1 MQLSAAQPIW
11 SLRVQEAWAAVQSS
25 PEGLSQAEA
34 SQRLERYGANRLP
47 PQKRRPLLLR
57 LTDQLLHFMALL
69 LWVAGTLAFIAGAP
83 QLGWA
88 IWAVILINGAF
99 SFWQEFK
106 AERTLEALASNL
118 PPRVRVWRDGQLRE
132 LSADQ
137 LVCGDRVALEEG
149 DQVPADCRVVE
160 AHQLYVDLSV
170 LTGEALPVAR
180 DAEPHGSEGL
190 PARERTNLLLA
201 GCTVASGRGEGL
213 VYATASETE
222 FGQVAHLSATTA
234 RSTSTLEA
242 QIQRIVHTIT
252 LIAVGTGLFTF
263 ALSVLVERMAPLES
277 LLYAVGIIVGL
288 VPEGLLPLV
297 TLTLA
302 LNVQRMARRN
312 ALVRRLSAV
321 ETLGSVS
328 VICSDKTGTITQ
340 NRMAVEECWLPE
352 EAPEQRRLLLLAAS
366 LCSNARLEHDAP
378 CSDSPPGDSCAP
390 DGAGPHSTA
399 PERRSPEPVSP
410 EQVSPE
416 PWRASGDPTETA
428 LLLAAAE
435 AGLIHGEQQRR
446 FPRRREL
453 PFDSHRRRM
462 TVVIEASGPIE
473 GLTWQPAGTTTS
485 DGITGPPPAT
495 ATQPDAGALPAPLV
509 PPGVAI
515 HPGATAQP
523 GAHARSDGGPAGAQA
538 GVAVN
543 GPGATVPPL
552 LAITKGAPLE
562 VLQLC
567 TGWLTPAGVVP
578 LDEAARQRAV
588 QANDGLAARGFR
600 VIAVAVRG
608 GDAGLLP
615 LAPEALEAQLWL
627 VGLIG
632 LYDPPRPEVGE
643 AIRQCR
649 QAGIKVTMVT
659 GDYGLTAQAIARQIG
674 LLDPPEPNGDRPTAR
689 EARFN
694 EATPR
699 EAWPGAAM
707 WRANTVVPATVS
719 ATTAGAAQPNE
730 GAGAASGVSGA
741 DPVRVIEG
749 AMLARLSDAH
759 LRALLKYRS
768 RLVFARMAPEQKLR
782 LVQAYR
788 DLGEVVAVTGD
799 GVNDAPALRAADVG
813 VAMGRIGTDVARE
826 AADIVLLDDH
836 FATIVEAVRY
846 GRGVVA
852 NIRKFITYIL
862 VSNVAE
868 AAPFLA
874 MVAFRIPAALTVM
887 QILAVDLGTDLL
899 PALGLGAET
908 PEAGLMHRPPRRRQ
922 APLLDGPVLR
932 RAFLVLGPLE
942 AGLAMLA
949 YGLVWRQ
956 AGVTWPE
963 LQALAPQ
970 LLQHTAP
977 AALQAVQ
984 QRASSVAFTAI
995 VLGQVGALMACRSE
1009 WRPSWRMLREPNPLL
1024 WWGVL
1029 SELLLLAALLRL
1041 PSLGAVFALGPFPL
1055 RWLPLLALAAP
1066 LIVLVD
1072 DLRKG
1077 WPQRRTQ
1084 ERAVGPG

>member
-1 MQLSAAQPIW
+1 MLLSAAKPIW
-11 SLRVQEAWAAVQSS
+11 SLSVAEAWAALQSR
-25 PEGLSQAEA
+25 PEGLHQAEA
-34 SQRLERYGANRLP
+34 EARLARFGANGLP
-47 PQKRRPLLLR
+47 PLKRRSLLLR

-88 IWAVILINGAF
+88 IWAVIVINGAF

-106 AERTLEALASNL
+106 AERTLEALAGNL
-118 PPRVRVWRDGQLRE
+118 PPLVRVWRDGQLRD
-132 LSADQ
+132 LSAEQ

-149 DQVPADCRVVE
+149 DQIPADCRVVE

-170 LTGEALPVAR
+170 LTGESLPVAR
-180 DAEPHGSEGL
+180 DAAPQSSEGL
-190 PARERTNLLLA
+190 PTRERANLLLA

-222 FGQVAHLSATTA
+222 FGQVAHLTATTA
-234 RSTSTLEA
+234 RSTSTLEL

-252 LIAVGTGLFTF
+252 VIALGTGLFTF

-288 VPEGLLPLV
+288 VPEGLLPQV

-340 NRMAVEECWLPE
+340 NRMAVEQTWLPE
-352 EAPEQRRLLLLAAS
+352 EGQDLRRLLLQAAS
-366 LCSNARLEHDAP
+366 LCSNARLVHDSA
-378 CSDSPPGDSCAP
+378 SSES
-390 DGAGPHSTA
+390 AG
-399 PERRSPEPVSP
+399 PEPVSP
-410 EQVSPE
+410 EPVSPE

-462 TVVIEASGPIE
+462 TVVIEASGPLE
-473 GLTWQPAGTTTS
+473 GLTGNPAGTTTS
-485 DGITGPPPAT
+485 DAVTGQPPETP
-495 ATQPDAGALPAPLV
+495 TQPNAAALPATLA
-509 PPGVAI
+509 PPAVAI
-515 HPGATAQP
+515 PPDGAA
-523 GAHARSDGGPAGAQA
+523 
-538 GVAVN
+538 
-543 GPGATVPPL
+543 PPL

-562 VLQLC
+562 VLQRC
-567 TGWLTPAGVVP
+567 TGWLTPAGAVT
-578 LDEAARQRAV
+578 LDATARQRAV
-588 QANDGLAARGFR
+588 RANDALAARGYR

-608 GDAGLLP
+608 GDGALLQ
-615 LAPEALEAQLWL
+615 LEPEALEADLWL

-632 LYDPPRPEVGE
+632 LYDPPRPEVSE

-674 LLDPPEPNGDRPTAR
+674 LLDAPQDNA
-689 EARFN
+689 A
-694 EATPR
+694 
-699 EAWPGAAM
+699 PG
-707 WRANTVVPATVS
+707 
-719 ATTAGAAQPNE
+719 NE
-730 GAGAASGVSGA
+730 GWPAATEGVGSGLSGA

-749 AMLARLSDAH
+749 SMLARISDVH

-813 VAMGRIGTDVARE
+813 VAMGRVGTDVARE
-826 AADIVLLDDH
+826 AADIVLLDDN
-836 FATIVEAVRY
+836 FATIVEAVRC

-862 VSNVAE
+862 VANLSE
-868 AAPFLA
+868 ATPFLA

-887 QILAVDLGTDLL
+887 QILAVDLGTDVL
-899 PALGLGAET
+899 PALGLGAEQ
-908 PEAGLMHRPPRRRQ
+908 PEPGLMHRPPRPRQ
-922 APLLDGPVLR
+922 APLLDAGVLR
-932 RAFLVLGPLE
+932 RSYLFLGLLE
-942 AGLAMLA
+942 AGFSMVA
-949 YGLVWRQ
+949 YLLVWRQ
-956 AGVTWPE
+956 AGVGWPE
-963 LQALAPQ
+963 LRALAPQ

-984 QRASSVAFTAI
+984 LRASSVAFTAI

-1009 WRPSWRMLREPNPLL
+1009 WRPSWRMVREPNPLL
-1024 WWGVL
+1024 WWGVI
-1029 SELLLLAALLRL
+1029 SELLLLAALLLL
-1041 PSLGAVFALGPFPL
+1041 PSLGAIFALGPFPL

-1066 LIVLVD
+1066 LIVLAD
-1072 DLRKG
+1072 DLHKG
-1077 WPQRRTQ
+1077 WQRR
-1084 ERAVGPG
+1084 RPPHPGADQA

>member
-1 MQLSAAQPIW
+1 VQLSAVQPIW
-11 SLRVQEAWAAVQSS
+11 SLSVQEAWAALQSG
-25 PEGLSQAEA
+25 PEGLSQREA
-34 SQRLERYGANRLP
+34 SARLSRFGANRLP
-47 PQKRRPLLLR
+47 PLKRRPPLLR
-57 LTDQLLHFMALL
+57 LSDQLLHFMALL
-69 LWVAGTLAFIAGAP
+69 LWVAGALAFVAGAP

-106 AERTLEALASNL
+106 AERTLEALAGNL
-118 PPRVRVWRDGQLRE
+118 PPLARVWRDGQLRE

-149 DQVPADCRVVE
+149 DQVPADCRVLE
-160 AHQLYVDLSV
+160 AHQLYLDLSV

-180 DAEPHGSEGL
+180 DAEPQQRPGI
-190 PARERTNLLLA
+190 PTRERTNLLLA

-222 FGQVAHLSATTA
+222 FGQVAHLSASTA
-234 RSTSTLEA
+234 RATSTLEV

-263 ALSVLVERMAPLES
+263 ALSVLVERMTPLES

-297 TLTLA
+297 TLSLA

-340 NRMAVEECWLPE
+340 NRMAVEECWLP
-352 EAPEQRRLLLLAAS
+352 ADTPELQRLLLLAAS

-378 CSDSPPGDSCAP
+378 CPDSPLADGSAP
-390 DGAGPHSTA
+390 DEAGPRSTPPGRRNPEPLS
-399 PERRSPEPVSP
+399 PERVA
-410 EQVSPE
+410 PE

-462 TVVIEASGPIE
+462 TVVVEAVEPIE
-473 GLTWQPAGTTTS
+473 GLPGQPAQPLAPVPLAGTLAAPS
-485 DGITGPPPAT
+485 PPDPAT
-495 ATQPDAGALPAPLV
+495 LPGDQGQHDVALRRDPGLAAAQGDVDATRLGAALQ
-509 PPGVAI
+509 
-515 HPGATAQP
+515 GAT
-523 GAHARSDGGPAGAQA
+523 RLS
-538 GVAVN
+538 
-543 GPGATVPPL
+543 ATPEPL
-552 LAITKGAPLE
+552 LAISKGAPLE

-567 TGWLTPAGVVP
+567 SGALTPDGPQP
-578 LDEAARQRAV
+578 LDAAARQRAV
-588 QANDGLAARGFR
+588 AANDALASRGFR
-600 VIAVAVRG
+600 VIAVALRA
-608 GDAGLLP
+608 GDGALLT
-615 LAPEALEAQLWL
+615 LSPEALEGELL
-627 VGLIG
+627 LLGLIG
-632 LYDPPRPEVGE
+632 LYDPPRPQVGE
-643 AIRQCR
+643 AIRLCR

-659 GDYGLTAQAIARQIG
+659 GDYGLTAQAIAHQIG
-674 LLDPPEPNGDRPTAR
+674 LLDPPRNTAR
-689 EARFN
+689 NTAADGAQNTQESKDPNTAQANSGARG
-694 EATPR
+694 EHHA
-699 EAWPGAAM
+699 
-707 WRANTVVPATVS
+707 
-719 ATTAGAAQPNE
+719 
-730 GAGAASGVSGA
+730 GA

-749 AMLARLSDAH
+749 ATLAQISDVH
-759 LRALLKYRS
+759 LRRLLKYRS

-826 AADIVLLDDH
+826 AADIVLLDDD
-836 FATIVEAVRY
+836 FATIVEAVRC

-852 NIRKFITYIL
+852 NIRKFLTYIL

-874 MVAFRIPAALTVM
+874 MVALRIPAALTVM

-899 PALGLGAET
+899 PALGLGAEA
-908 PEAGLMHRPPRRRQ
+908 PEPGLMQRPPRSRQ
-922 APLLDGPVLR
+922 EPLLDAGVLR
-932 RAFLVLGPLE
+932 RAFLILGPLE

-949 YGLVWRQ
+949 YLLVWRQ
-956 AGVTWPE
+956 AGVSWPQ

-970 LLQHTAP
+970 LLSHAAP
-977 AALQAVQ
+977 AAIQAVQ
-984 QRASSVAFTAI
+984 LQASSVAFATI
-995 VLGQVGALMACRSE
+995 VLGQVGALLACRSD
-1009 WRPSWRMLREPNPLL
+1009 WRPSWRLPRDANPLL
-1024 WWGVL
+1024 WLGVL
-1029 SELLLLAALLRL
+1029 SELLLLGALLLL
-1041 PSLGAVFALGPFPL
+1041 PALGAIFDLGPFPVA
-1055 RWLPLLALAAP
+1055 WLGPMVLAPL
-1066 LIVLVD
+1066 LIVLAD
-1072 DLRKG
+1072 DGRKAC
-1077 WPQRRTQ
+1077 RRPSRTASAKPDIDAG
-1084 ERAVGPG
+1084 AV